1 VTSSFAN
8 FFSVLTSLVY
18 GNDGLTGNKA
28 SIHTL
33 SPLFFHTALLH
44 AVPKFQGVFI
54 ACYPFLMKNDGPY
67 RRCSIAACNTKS
79 NVLEQNGL
87 YIMLGIKTCQKA
99 IVSTDE

>member
-54 ACYPFLMKNDGPY
+54 ACYPFLMKNDGP
-67 RRCSIAACNTKS
+67 RGLIAGVQSLHA
-79 NVLEQNGL
+79 
-87 YIMLGIKTCQKA
+87 IQK
-99 IVSTDE
+99 VMF